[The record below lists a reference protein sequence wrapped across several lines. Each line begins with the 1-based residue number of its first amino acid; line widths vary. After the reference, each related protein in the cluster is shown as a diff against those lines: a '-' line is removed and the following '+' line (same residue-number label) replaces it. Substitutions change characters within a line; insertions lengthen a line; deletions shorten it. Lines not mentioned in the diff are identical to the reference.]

1 MRKYS
6 TSLLLSVV
14 VLFLIGCKSPNNS
27 TGPDKVRGC
36 TDISACNFRSD
47 ATENDDSCAFEED
60 CNGECGGTALLDVCG
75 DCGGNITVEEDCPII
90 WNIYYDISDTLAGF
104 QFDIT
109 GVTVIGVSGGATE
122 EAGFMISL
130 NATTVLGF
138 SLGGNTIPEGSGL
151 FIVLEL
157 EGDEAS
163 ACIIN
168 IPTNPL
174 IISDP
179 EGNQIDAEIIN
190 CNTIKY

>member
-1 MRKYS
+1 MKSNAIICIFTIIIIFYGCDS
-6 TSLLLSVV
+6 TNDTTGVY
-14 VLFLIGCKSPNNS
+14 NS
-27 TGPDKVRGC
+27 NIVSGC
-36 TDISACNFRSD
+36 TDITACNYDGD
-47 ATENDDSCAFEED
+47 ATIDDSSCIYD
-60 CNGECGGTALLDVCG
+60 IDVCG
-75 DCGGNITVEEDCPII
+75 KCGGNTILTEDCPII
-90 WNIYYDISDTLAGF
+90 WNIYYDVSDTLAGF
-104 QFDIT
+104 QFDIA

-122 EAGFMISL
+122 EAGLMISF
-130 NATTVLGF
+130 NATTVIGF

-179 EGNQIDAEIIN
+179 EGNQINAEIIN